1 MCVSRAAQQIKQA
14 TALDP
19 PAPRSCERDVAPGGK
34 RARSWRHS
42 PHVWIALTSHWIHSA
57 RFKPVQGK
65 TTTFYIVTRYPRA
78 QDLSGSR
85 SRQRPSPPGLRW
97 RRLGL
102 LTGTQA
108 PTAHCPHPR
117 SHHPRDKAAPWTSKE
132 APQSKIL
139 TISNLST
146 PKMKNTKGKSK
157 IKSLNKELAVQ
168 VHVHHVASRTGVPS
182 IALDGSEK

>member
-19 PAPRSCERDVAPGGK
+19 PAPCSCERDVALRGK

-57 RFKPVQGK
+57 HFKPVQGK
-65 TTTFYIVTRYPRA
+65 TATFYIVTRYPRA

-108 PTAHCPHPR
+108 PTAHCPHPG

-132 APQSKIL
+132 APQSKTL
-139 TISNLST
+139 TIPNLST
-146 PKMKNTKGKSK
+146 PKMNTKGKSK
-157 IKSLNKELAVQ
+157 IKSLNKELVVQ
-168 VHVHHVASRTGVPS
+168 VHMHHVASRTGVSS
-182 IALDGSEK
+182 IAHGSEK

>member
-1 MCVSRAAQQIKQA
+1 MCVSRAALQIKQA

-85 SRQRPSPPGLRW
+85 SRQRPSPPGLCW

-108 PTAHCPHPR
+108 PTAYCPRPG
-117 SHHPRDKAAPWTSKE
+117 SHHPKDKAAPWTSKE
-132 APQSKIL
+132 APQSKTL

-146 PKMKNTKGKSK
+146 CRTHAPCGQQDRS
-157 IKSLNKELAVQ
+157 SL
-168 VHVHHVASRTGVPS
+168 HST
-182 IALDGSEK
+182 